1 MSSVIGIVLNQ
12 DCRRV
17 MADRKVR
24 RFTVTVLMTATTFLG
39 SMVSGSMTVIS
50 IS

>member
-1 MSSVIGIVLNQ
+1 
-12 DCRRV
+12 

-24 RFTVTVLMTATTFLG
+24 RFTVTVLMIATTFLG